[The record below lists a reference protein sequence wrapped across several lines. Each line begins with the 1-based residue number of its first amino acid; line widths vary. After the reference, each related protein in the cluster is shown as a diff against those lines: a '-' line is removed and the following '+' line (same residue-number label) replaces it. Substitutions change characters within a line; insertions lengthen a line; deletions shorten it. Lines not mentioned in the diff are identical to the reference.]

1 MFRIG
6 ERIETSFKWMFR
18 NNHKNQFNYELSAF
32 T

>member
-1 MFRIG
+1 L
-6 ERIETSFKWMFR
+6 ERGLKPLPDGCFR

>member
-1 MFRIG
+1 L
-6 ERIETSFKWMFR
+6 ERGLKPLPKWMFR